1 LDKHTKISYEIIFGD
16 EMSEYEILLEKAKNF
31 HGDVCPGIVMGT
43 RMTMAAM
50 RELGMNPQK
59 RNRNLIVYVEI
70 DRCMTDAVQAITG
83 VSLGHRTLKYIDYGK
98 FAATFVDTAKNRAIR
113 VSTINRPN
121 PEGEDRAAT
130 TQRLSNMPEN
140 ELLKIEE
147 IDMEIPEND
156 ISGFPRQTTACET
169 CGEKIMD
176 GREVIFKGKT
186 LCRACADVAYYKKV
200 DIVPCKSE

>member
-1 LDKHTKISYEIIFGD
+1 
-16 EMSEYEILLEKAKNF
+16 MNEYEILLEKAREF

-50 RELGMNPQK
+50 RELEMDPK
-59 RNRNLIVYVEI
+59 ERNRDLIVYVEI

-83 VSLGHRTLKYIDYGK
+83 VSLGHRTLKYVDYGK
-98 FAATFVDTAKNRAIR
+98 FAATFVDMAKNKAIR

-121 PEGEDRAAT
+121 PEGEDMKAT
-130 TQRLSNMPEN
+130 VQRLSKIPEK

-147 IDMEIPEND
+147 INMEVPEND
-156 ISGFPRQTTACET
+156 IPGFPRHTTSCEI

-176 GREVIFKGKT
+176 SREIILNGEI
-186 LCRACADVAYYKKV
+186 LCRACADGAYYKT
-200 DIVPCKSE
+200 S